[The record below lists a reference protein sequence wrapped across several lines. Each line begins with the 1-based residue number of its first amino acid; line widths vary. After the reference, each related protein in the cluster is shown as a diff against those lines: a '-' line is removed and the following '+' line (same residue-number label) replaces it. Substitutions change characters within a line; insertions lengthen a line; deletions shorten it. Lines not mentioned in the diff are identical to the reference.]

1 MRTAIC
7 NGVLLTPYRAEHGG
21 VLIEDGRI
29 LSLFPDEPPQA
40 DLVLDAGGRY
50 ISPGFID
57 IHTHGGGGAEY
68 EDGTPEAYER
78 AGKFHM
84 RRGATTIYP
93 TITSSEDTELFA
105 AMDAFRTVKREMRGG
120 PDFPGLH
127 LEGPYF
133 SYEER
138 GAQDPRFLR
147 DPSPEHYMPILERY
161 GDVITRWSSAPE
173 LPGALE
179 LGDELRRRGILC
191 AIGHSNATYQQ
202 VVPAFEHGYT
212 HVTHL
217 YSGCSLLRRINAF
230 RYLGVVESAFLIDGM
245 TVEIIAD
252 GCHLPGEL
260 LRLVYK
266 FKGPDRTALVTDS
279 MRGAGMPDGPSMLG
293 HREHGLPVIIE
304 EGVAK
309 LPDRTSFA
317 GSVATFDRLVRSMVR
332 LAGVPLTDAVKMAS
346 RTPARIM
353 GLADRGEIAE
363 GLRAD
368 LILFDEAI
376 HVSRTIVGGRSV
388 YAENDA

>member
-161 GDVITRWSSAPE
+161 GDVIARWSSAPE

-252 GCHLPGEL
+252 GCHLPPEL
-260 LRLVYK
+260 LKLILK
-266 FKGPDRTALVTDS
+266 CKSMDSISLVTDS
-279 MRGAGMPDGPSMLG
+279 MRCAGEPDGAVSRLG
-293 HREHGLPVIIE
+293 SAANGQDVVIE
-304 EGVAK
+304 DGVAK
-309 LPDRTSFA
+309 LPDRSCFA
-317 GSVATFDRLVRSMVR
+317 GSIATTDRLVRTMVQK
-332 LAGVPLTDAVKMAS
+332 AGVPVVDAVRMITANPAAVMGISS
-346 RTPARIM
+346 RKGSLTP
-353 GLADRGEIAE
+353 GKDADICV
-363 GLRAD
+363 
-368 LILFDEAI
+368 FDGGI
-376 HVSRTIVGGRSV
+376 NMRYVLVGGELTV
-388 YAENDA
+388 DAE